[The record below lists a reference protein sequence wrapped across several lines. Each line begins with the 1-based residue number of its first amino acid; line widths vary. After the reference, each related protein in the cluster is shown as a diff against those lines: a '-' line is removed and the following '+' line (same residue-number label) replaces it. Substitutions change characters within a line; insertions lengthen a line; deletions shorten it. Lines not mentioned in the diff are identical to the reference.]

1 MIIIHYRFVGHFD
14 MYISWHKSNTLAN
27 VPLSVD
33 VAWVC
38 QTVRGASNCEL

>member
-1 MIIIHYRFVGHFD
+1 MIIIHYRFVSHFD
-14 MYISWHKSNTLAN
+14 IYISRHKSNTLAN

-38 QTVRGASNCEL
+38 QTIRGTSNFEL